1 MNSRLHGFMLPLT
14 APQYTK
20 PDRFE
25 SFLDA
30 RRWYVVGGA
39 KSEARCAQNANL
51 IKPTLLSCGTMSQEG
66 NTMRTSTRVMTSV
79 PYDLPQL
86 SIMTARLRPP
96 PPPRPPS
103 LLELITAA
111 NIPRLL
117 YPSSDYGQP
126 VLCDFGEVRFGRA
139 AFTDAIQPCLGGH
152 S

>member
-1 MNSRLHGFMLPLT
+1 LNSRLHGFMLPLT

-86 SIMTARLRPP
+86 CIMTARLRPP
-96 PPPRPPS
+96 PPPK
-103 LLELITAA
+103 AA
-111 NIPRLL
+111 VSARAYHGRQHSSVTLPLVRLWPTSAL
-117 YPSSDYGQP
+117 RLWRSTIWARG
-126 VLCDFGEVRFGRA
+126 
-139 AFTDAIQPCLGGH
+139 IH
-152 S
+152 